1 MAVLIIH
8 FVWYIVLNEI
18 HGIYENFLHV
28 NLLYG
33 IHDGHVSK
41 DRSTG

>member
-8 FVWYIVLNEI
+8 FVWYNEI